1 LLELVMANLLRL
13 YEPEAA
19 RRWLLSANPTFG
31 HRRPVDLVRR
41 GQARELLYAIAS
53 QRAGSFA

>member
-1 LLELVMANLLRL
+1 MANLLRL